1 MAIVRVSK
9 RENPFV
15 QIDKCGIND
24 ERLSWKAKGL
34 LVYLL
39 SKPDD
44 WKVWVKDLVKRA
56 KDGEKAVYSGLE
68 ELEQNGYISRMQV
81 RKEDGTFG
89 SMEYVVH
96 ERPIEPYLQNGDTV
110 ETEQNQW
117 FSPQPQNG
125 DTVEIEP
132 YPQNRHAVQRDA
144 ENRHYTNNDIKNN
157 DLTKKDDD
165 DEYIKSQNF
174 FIHEFIEEAKE
185 RNIPDAEIQEVI
197 NQLQGSRYQI
207 QALDNTLDKV
217 LPKYA
222 AGEVSKFSSY
232 FVSVLKREQR
242 RLDYVNSQPQQESG
256 SKGDFPFYNWLEGD
270 K

>member
-96 ERPIEPYLQNGDTV
+96 ERPIDPYLQNGDTV
-110 ETEQNQW
+110 ENQQNQD
-117 FSPQPQNG
+117 FLPQPQNG
-125 DTVEIEP
+125 DTVKNEP
-132 YPQNRHAVQRDA
+132 QPQNRHAVSRDA

-157 DLTKKDDD
+157 DITKKDD

-185 RNIPDAEIQEVI
+185 RNIPSEDIKEVLE
-197 NQLQGSRYQI
+197 QLQGTRYNLE
-207 QALDNTLDKV
+207 ALDNTLDKV

-222 AGEVSKFSSY
+222 TGEVSKFSNY

-242 RLDYVNSQPQQESG
+242 RLDYVKNQPRQDSG
-256 SKGDFPFYNWLEGD
+256 AQGDFPFYNWLEED

>member
-9 RENPFV
+9 QENPFV
-15 QIDKCGIND
+15 QIDKYGIND

-44 WKVWVKDLVKRA
+44 WKVWIKDLVKRA

-68 ELEQNGYISRMQV
+68 ELERNGYISRRQF

-96 ERPIEPYLQNGDTV
+96 ERPIEPQLQNGDTV
-110 ETEQNQW
+110 ETQENQGL
-117 FSPQPQNG
+117 SPQPQKG
-125 DTVEIEP
+125 DADKKEP
-132 YPQNRHAVQRDA
+132 YPQNRHAENPHA
-144 ENRHYTNNDIKNN
+144 ENRHYTNNELTNN
-157 DLTKKDDD
+157 DLNKKDD
-165 DEYIKSQNF
+165 DEYIKNQNF
-174 FIHEFIEEAKE
+174 FIREFVEEAKE
-185 RNIPDAEIQEVI
+185 RNIPNEEIYEVVT
-197 NQLQGSRYQI
+197 QLQGVRYQI

-232 FVSVLKREQR
+232 FISVLTREQR
-242 RLDYVNSQPQQESG
+242 RLEYVNAQPKQDHQ
-256 SKGDFPFYNWLEGD
+256 SKENFPFYNWLEND